1 MLFSWAPAELLL
13 LFLPPRPREDSL
25 SKQALSLPS
34 DGETAFRTDAVGLLF
49 FFLIHSGMPTNKV
62 FTLLEGGS
70 QARGKPF
77 KRIMSRLVFHA
88 VVVLFILHQ

>member
-13 LFLPPRPREDSL
+13 LFLPPGPREDSL

-34 DGETAFRTDAVGLLF
+34 DGETVFRTDAVGLLF
-49 FFLIHSGMPTNKV
+49 FIIHSGMPTNKV
-62 FTLLEGGS
+62 FVLLEGES
-70 QARGKPF
+70 QAKGKPF